1 MLNVKSFDF
10 TSYKFLQ
17 LCEAI
22 SNNYPTVTMT
32 EYLDNQHPE
41 RFILMRHD
49 VDRIPER
56 ALMTAKIENELSI
69 RSTYYFRTIKSVFKP
84 EIISQIKDLGHEIGY
99 HYETLSEA
107 HGDPKKAIDLFK
119 SHLKDL
125 RKVCEIKTICM
136 HGRPLSKIDNRELW
150 KHYDFKAY
158 GLKGEAYLSLGDN
171 LNYFSDT
178 GRTWGI
184 GSNLRDYIP
193 GTSTQ
198 VLANTTDDLIELIES
213 KDLNNL
219 YILSHPERWPSST
232 IGWGLYY
239 SVDLLVN
246 FGKKILIKS
255 RERAHAEL
263 DSSPESIESLS

>member
-1 MLNVKSFDF
+1 MFNIKSCDF

-22 SNNYPTVTMT
+22 SNTYPTVTMI
-32 EYLDNQHPE
+32 EYLDKQHPE
-41 RFILMRHD
+41 RFVLMRHD

-56 ALMTAKIENELSI
+56 ALVTAKIEYDLGI

-84 EIISQIKDLGHEIGY
+84 DIIRQIKDMGHEIGY

-107 HGDPKKAIDLFK
+107 HGDPKKAIELFQ
-119 SHLKDL
+119 SHLDAL
-125 RKVCEIKTICM
+125 RKICEIKTICM
-136 HGRPLSKIDNRELW
+136 HGRPLSKFDNRELW
-150 KHYDFKAY
+150 KHYDFKDFE
-158 GLKGEAYLSLGDN
+158 LKGEAYLSIGDN

-178 GRTWGI
+178 GRTWGL

-193 GTSTQ
+193 GKNVQ
-198 VLANTTDDLIELIES
+198 AFANTTDDLIGLIER

-239 SVDLLVN
+239 SVDLSVN
-246 FGKKILIKS
+246 IGKKIMIKS
-255 RERAHAEL
+255 RGRAHAEL
-263 DSSPESIESLS
+263 DSSPESV